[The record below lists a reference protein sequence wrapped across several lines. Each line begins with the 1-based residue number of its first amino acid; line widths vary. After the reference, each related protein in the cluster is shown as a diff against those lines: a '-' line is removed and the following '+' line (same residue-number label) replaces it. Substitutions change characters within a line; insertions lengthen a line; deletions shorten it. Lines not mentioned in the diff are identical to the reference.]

1 MTQNAVGKNEVGKIA
16 QRRSIGAR
24 KNPNAEA
31 AILDAALTLLQ
42 SKGVKGL
49 TMDAVAKEAKAG
61 KATIY
66 RWWPTRGA
74 LLLGIYARIKGPH
87 THSDTGH
94 IETDIAAFL
103 DYVFEFWRGDAGPV
117 FALII
122 AEAQSDASVAEALAQ
137 YRAERIKD
145 WLVVIDRAAERGELN
160 VTLEREQIADAII
173 AVAWHHLLTN
183 RLHVK
188 GAELVQVL
196 GFGILK

>member
-1 MTQNAVGKNEVGKIA
+1 MTDHKKDDIA

-31 AILDAALTLLQ
+31 AILDAALKILQ

-49 TMDAVAKEAKAG
+49 TMDAVAKAARAG

-74 LLLGIYARIKGPH
+74 LLLGIYDRIKGPH
-87 THSDTGH
+87 SHADTGH
-94 IETDIAAFL
+94 IETDIAAFF
-103 DYVFEFWRGDAGPV
+103 DYVFEFWRGEAGTV

-137 YRAERIKD
+137 YRAERIED
-145 WLVVIDRAAERGELN
+145 WQVVIDRAATRGELN
-160 VTLEREQIADAII
+160 VALDRKQMADTII

-188 GAELVQVL
+188 GIELAQVL
-196 GFGILK
+196 GFGILR